1 MLSPCWEN
9 QSSARADR
17 LDIPGIPVAA
27 ASFPKTDGHWL
38 GKAATSWDKDI
49 WHHGFRGPSK
59 IVYRQSIPMW
69 GRCCTVKS
77 KQQQGELQTPQV
89 GWEGPTPPQDQF
101 TCSNSSRTP
110 VGDRGQIIGGLIC
123 VAIGWNGRG
132 RGSAEMLHDSV
143 SKWTGRASVQWC
155 ICPVTSLSSSHGTLV
170 PCCPP
175 RTGQSG
181 QSLHVYS

>member
-59 IVYRQSIPMW
+59 NVYRQSIPMW

-89 GWEGPTPPQDQF
+89 GWEGPTPPRPVYLLKQQPDTSGSQ
-101 TCSNSSRTP
+101 RTDYW
-110 VGDRGQIIGGLIC
+110 GTDLCCNWLEWEGAWLRRDATRFC
-123 VAIGWNGRG
+123 VQVNR
-132 RGSAEMLHDSV
+132 
-143 SKWTGRASVQWC
+143 TG
-155 ICPVTSLSSSHGTLV
+155 ICPVVYLSCHFIKQLTWDFGALLSSQDRTVGTVSACL
-170 PCCPP
+170 
-175 RTGQSG
+175 
-181 QSLHVYS
+181 